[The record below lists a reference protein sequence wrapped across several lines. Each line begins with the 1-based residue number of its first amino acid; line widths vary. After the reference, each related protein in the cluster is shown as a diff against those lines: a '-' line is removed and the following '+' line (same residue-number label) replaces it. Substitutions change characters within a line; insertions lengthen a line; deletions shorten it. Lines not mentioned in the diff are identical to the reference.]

1 MGVSDFNVLDP
12 QTIEDP
18 YPFYAALHA
27 EAPVYAAPGM
37 PITIVSSYDLLQ
49 EVVHDPLT
57 YSSKM
62 PTGPADLPG
71 GRKLPADPEL
81 RAIYEEQSRPVDTL
95 LSADPPWHQ
104 RYRSIVNRAFAARR
118 VNGMEGYVREIVSGL
133 LDELG
138 PRGKAN
144 LVEEFGNRLPMA
156 VIADQ
161 IGVGRAELTDFKR
174 RSDLAI
180 GGIDTR
186 VPEEQELEKARAG
199 IELQRYFIAR
209 AEERRQEPKDD
220 MLTVLATAQLETEG
234 EARPLND
241 AEILSMLQQFQVAG
255 KETTAH
261 ALGSITYL
269 LLTNPDQLAKVQAD
283 RSLIP
288 NMIEEGLRME
298 TPVRGLFRL
307 TTKDVVLGG
316 VPIAR
321 GTTLMVIFAAANR
334 DEKKFPDAARF
345 DVTRENAKDQVA
357 FSSGPHYCV
366 GSALARLELRVA
378 FEELLDRL
386 PNLRLDP
393 AYGPPAHTPSYILR
407 GLNELHVL
415 YDAG

>member
-1 MGVSDFNVLDP
+1 MPVSDFNVLDP
-12 QTIEDP
+12 ATIEDP

-49 EVVHDPLT
+49 EVVHDPHT

-71 GRKLPADPEL
+71 GRPTPTDPEL
-81 RAIYEEQSRPVDTL
+81 RALYEQLSRPVDTL
-95 LSADPPWHQ
+95 LSADPPWHA

-118 VNGMEGYVREIVSGL
+118 VNGMEGYVREIVTGL
-133 LDELG
+133 LTDLA
-138 PRGKAN
+138 PSGKAN

-180 GGIDTR
+180 GGIDAR
-186 VPEEQELEKARAG
+186 PAEDKELETLRAG
-199 IELQRYFIAR
+199 VELQRYFIAR

-220 MLTVLATAQLETEG
+220 MLTVLATAKLETEG
-234 EARPLND
+234 EPRPLND

-269 LLTNPDQLAKVQAD
+269 LLTNPEQLAKVRAD

-298 TPVRGLFRL
+298 TPVRGLFRK

-316 VPIAR
+316 VPLAA
-321 GTTLMVIFAAANR
+321 GTTLMLLFAAANR
-334 DEKKFPDAARF
+334 DEKKFTNAAMF

-357 FSSGPHYCV
+357 FSAGPHYCV

-378 FEELLDRL
+378 FEELFERL
-386 PNLRLDP
+386 PGLRLDP
-393 AYGPPAHTPSYILR
+393 EYPAPKHTASYILR
-407 GLNELHVL
+407 GLNELRVL
-415 YDAG
+415 FDAE